1 MTERKTAVCDKE
13 TASCVCRMGAY
24 DVAQIFRRFQEQ
36 NADPASELVWST
48 PFTLLVSVVLSAQAT
63 DKSVNLATPAL
74 FACAATPAAMAQLG
88 AEGIEPFI
96 RKIGLYHA
104 KARHI
109 AALSQMLV
117 TDYGGKV
124 PHTREELM
132 TLPGVGR
139 KTANVVLNVAFGEN
153 TMPVDTHVARVAQ
166 RIGLAA
172 GKPIDIEN
180 TLLQIIPPE
189 YMHNAHHWLLLHG
202 RYICTARAPKCGGC
216 IVRGLCRTAKNA

>member
-1 MTERKTAVCDKE
+1 MECKQYGDNDREVIDE
-13 TASCVCRMGAY
+13 
-24 DVAQIFRRFQEQ
+24 IFRRFQAQ

-63 DKSVNLATPAL
+63 DKSVNAAVPAL
-74 FACAATPAAMAQLG
+74 FARAPTPEAMAQLG

-104 KARHI
+104 KARHV

-117 TDYGGKV
+117 ADYGGQV
-124 PHTREELM
+124 PRKREALM
-132 TLPGVGR
+132 RLPGVGR
-139 KTANVVLNVAFGEN
+139 KTANVVLNVAFGEP

-166 RIGLAA
+166 RLGLAK
-172 GKPIDIEN
+172 GKPLDIEN
-180 TLLQIIPPE
+180 TLLKVIPPK

-202 RYICTARAPKCGGC
+202 RYTCTARAPKCDEC
-216 IVRGLCRTAKNA
+216 IVRDLCRGRASVECRWTP